1 MLLSS
6 AAIGFLSGLLL
17 EYTFGMSLDVLDA
30 DFIREFYL
38 SNRSAT
44 LERAL
49 SYLSSLSFVS
59 LF

>member
-44 LERAL
+44 LESAL
-49 SYLSSLSFVS
+49 SCLSSLSFVS